1 MTLTLLI
8 SSAAAVIVAGLV
20 WLIATQKVT
29 FPLLFDCGLALIAL
43 GVVALA
49 DGASREELSAG
60 GSIMFGSGV
69 LLLLF
74 SYVKQ
79 TRKYDRERPAR
90 PLRKLRER
98 EMHHTPGGKQ

>member
-1 MTLTLLI
+1 MTLLI

-20 WLIATQKVT
+20 WLIATQRVT

-43 GVVALA
+43 GTIVLA
-49 DGASREELSAG
+49 DGATRDTLSAG
-60 GSIMFGSGV
+60 GAIMFGSGV

-79 TRKYDRERPAR
+79 TRKYGREHPRF
-90 PLRKLRER
+90 PLRKLRDH
-98 EMHHTPGGKQ
+98 EMRHTPGGKQ